1 MLDLRMAF
9 VRNCRRM
16 PRKPSRPEP
25 SKKTARPEPR
35 PVSLKDLAAHLGLSP
50 STLSLVLNDSPAAN
64 SIPQATKERIF
75 AAARG
80 LNYRPH
86 FMARSLRTQRSHT
99 LGVLV
104 PEISGGYTA
113 EVMSGIEE
121 HLLKAGYFYIIAC
134 HRHQPGLLDEYPK
147 LFVDRCVEGIIAVD
161 TPCRAEMPLPWASVS
176 GHDDVKGVTNVVL
189 NHGAAARLALRHLVD
204 LGHRRIAVIKGQTFS
219 SDTEVRWE
227 SIRAAAAELEITIHP
242 SLVSQLESDS
252 PSPGV
257 GYAAAQKL
265 LQSSEPFTALFAFN
279 DVSAIGAIH
288 ALQEAGRRVPEAVSV
303 VGFDDV
309 DNAAFYNPALTTI
322 RQPLRKMGRLA
333 AETLLT
339 RISQGSA
346 AAFPEVVTVEPELI
360 VRGSTA
366 RATPVLAFAP
376 RARKRLG
383 SGA

>member
-1 MLDLRMAF
+1 MARKKKHSDSPKEPATLD
-9 VRNCRRM
+9 
-16 PRKPSRPEP
+16 KRPI
-25 SKKTARPEPR
+25 
-35 PVSLKDLAAHLGLSP
+35 SLKDLAAHLGLSP
-50 STLSLVLNDSPAAN
+50 TTLSLVLNDSPVAN
-64 SIPQATKERIF
+64 SIPQATKDRIF

-113 EVMSGIEE
+113 DVMSGIEE
-121 HLLKAGYFYIIAC
+121 RLLEAGYFCIIAC
-134 HRHQPGLLDEYPK
+134 HRHKPELLDSYPK

-161 TPCRAEMPLPWASVS
+161 TPCRSEMLLPVASVS

-189 NHGAAARLALRHLVD
+189 NHRAAARLALQHLVE

-219 SDTEVRWE
+219 SDTKVRWE
-227 SIRAAAAELEITIHP
+227 SIRAAAGRLGITIHP

-252 PSPGV
+252 PSPEV
-257 GYAAAQKL
+257 GYLATQKL

-288 ALQEAGRRVPEAVSV
+288 ALQEAGRRVPEDVSV

-309 DNAAFYNPALTTI
+309 DNAAFNNPSLTTI
-322 RQPLRKMGRLA
+322 RQPLREMGRLA
-333 AETLLT
+333 VETLLT
-339 RISQGSA
+339 RITRGA
-346 AAFPEVVTVEPELI
+346 DAEYPELVTVEPELI
-360 VRGSTA
+360 IRQSTA
-366 RATPVLAFAP
+366 RAPHVIAVRPHT
-376 RARKRLG
+376 RKRLS
-383 SGA
+383 SGM